1 MIKSSY
7 FAAKLPYQL
16 LLGLYEF
23 QQALVF
29 PVGND
34 APPLARVCIL
44 QHLETSPIFA
54 LACSQIFLC
63 PLVIVLSVFG
73 VADYFFSVEWVW

>member
-23 QQALVF
+23 KQALVF
-29 PVGND
+29 SVGND
-34 APPLARVCIL
+34 SPLARVCIF
-44 QHLETSPIFA
+44 QHLEASPIFA
-54 LACSQIFLC
+54 LARSQIFLC

-73 VADYFFSVEWVW
+73 VADYFF